1 VKNLIKKRWHEM
13 KKKIRNKIQKGR
25 IRYAFSVS
33 RDPEGNTALYA
44 VRQRFSQKKD
54 RYVNDVKGK
63 DKYGPVAKPVTLE
76 EASGILAA
84 GLESGWSENG

>member
-1 VKNLIKKRWHEM
+1 M
-13 KKKIRNKIQKGR
+13 KKKIRNKIRKGK

-33 RDPEGNTALYA
+33 KDTEGNTALYA
-44 VRQRFSQKKD
+44 VRQCFSKKKE

-63 DKYGPVAKPVTLE
+63 DKHGPVAKPVTLE

-84 GLESGWSENG
+84 GLESGWSGNG

>member
-1 VKNLIKKRWHEM
+1 M
-13 KKKIRNKIQKGR
+13 KKIRNKIRKGK

-33 RDPEGNTALYA
+33 TDTEGNAALYA
-44 VRQRFSQKKD
+44 VRQCFSKKKE

-63 DKYGPVAKPVTLE
+63 DKHGPVAKPVTLE

-84 GLESGWSENG
+84 GLESGWSGNG